1 MKIEMISEKKIMETL
16 GISSRQTMAKYI
28 KKYNF
33 PQPVTVYPK
42 QFLQAEVE
50 KWILNGGV
58 NQKVS

>member
-1 MKIEMISEKKIMETL
+1 MNIEMISEKKIMETL

>member
-1 MKIEMISEKKIMETL
+1 MISEKKIMETL